1 MSDRALMRREEA
13 KFLKAA
19 QRVLQQGG
27 FPNPER
33 TGCPDKSTLKAIA
46 FREISPDQVM
56 DWIDHLGFCSP
67 CYKEYAVLRRQ
78 VLSRRWIRFAAI
90 AACITVGLTIGIW
103 LWIGG
108 WRQHSVGGRGEIARR
123 EESGSYQPYL
133 LDLRNRVVLR
143 GEESIPD
150 ETPIELPRRRLSL
163 SIYLPIGSEAGKYEF
178 EFAQEPEKPLVRAE
192 DVAGLRD
199 GIAAFNVKVNL
210 ESLRPGPYLAC
221 IRRTG
226 RSWRYYRVVLK

>member
-46 FREISPDQVM
+46 FREISPDQLM

-78 VLSRRWIRFAAI
+78 VLS
-90 AACITVGLTIGIW
+90 
-103 LWIGG
+103 
-108 WRQHSVGGRGEIARR
+108 
-123 EESGSYQPYL
+123 
-133 LDLRNRVVLR
+133 
-143 GEESIPD
+143 
-150 ETPIELPRRRLSL
+150 
-163 SIYLPIGSEAGKYEF
+163 
-178 EFAQEPEKPLVRAE
+178 
-192 DVAGLRD
+192 
-199 GIAAFNVKVNL
+199 
-210 ESLRPGPYLAC
+210 
-221 IRRTG
+221 
-226 RSWRYYRVVLK
+226 